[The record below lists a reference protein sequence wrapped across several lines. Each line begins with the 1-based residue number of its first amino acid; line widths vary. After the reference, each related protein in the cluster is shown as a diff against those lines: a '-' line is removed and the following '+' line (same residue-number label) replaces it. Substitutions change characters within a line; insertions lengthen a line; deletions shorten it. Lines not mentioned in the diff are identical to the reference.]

1 MYTLARHSHAGKISV
16 THRLELIVSNSPQ
29 WANSWGVIGLKS
41 NSKAFDQ
48 FINLSLTE
56 ILLLG
61 RAQEAR
67 KERFIRHENDVPI
80 CLTVRRASL

>member
-1 MYTLARHSHAGKISV
+1 MHTHAGKINV
-16 THRLELIVSNSPQ
+16 THGLELIVSNSPSGPQ
-29 WANSWGVIGLKS
+29 LEAIGLKS

-61 RAQEAR
+61 RAREAR
-67 KERFIRHENDVPI
+67 KERVIRHENDVLI
-80 CLTVRRASL
+80 CLTVRRASV